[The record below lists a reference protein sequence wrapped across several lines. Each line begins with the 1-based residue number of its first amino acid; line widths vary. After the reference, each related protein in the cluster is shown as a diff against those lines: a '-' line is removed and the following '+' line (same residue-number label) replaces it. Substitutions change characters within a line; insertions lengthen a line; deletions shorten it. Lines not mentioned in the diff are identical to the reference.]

1 MQNGNIAQ
9 DNNQSNNQALLDF
22 YKQSLQAHDWYYQYS
37 DDPYV
42 YRKGQRTASTIRE
55 CKSKCIRAGLEKEA
69 EEVYEQFLE
78 RQEKA
83 KRY

>member
-1 MQNGNIAQ
+1 MQDQ
-9 DNNQSNNQALLDF
+9 TNQEL
-22 YKQSLQAHDWYYQYS
+22 LQAYKDALAKHDWYYQYS

-55 CKSKCIRAGLEKEA
+55 CKFKCIKAGLEKEV
-69 EEVYEQFLE
+69 EEVYQQFLE
-78 RQEKA
+78 YQAKA